1 VLGLRALGFDV
12 TVLEE
17 IDGIQPEQADYLRF
31 LEDEFDLGVSVVS
44 PDGRSLLGPPV
55 DVLAEAAERSAFVVN
70 ISGNL
75 TVDRLLSRYPRRV
88 YLDVDP
94 GYTQFWHASGRLG
107 TSLAQHSAWF
117 TVGANIGTQTSAIP
131 TEGVRWRPIRP
142 PVLLDAWPVAP
153 AERRDRLTTVA
164 SWRGAFGPVE
174 ADGRRFGVKAHQW
187 RRFLELPSLV
197 PQSLEVAL
205 SIDPADGRDRQ
216 ALSSHGWRLVDP
228 IDAAGN
234 PDLFRSYVQRS
245 GGEFSV
251 AQDIY
256 VATDSGW
263 FSDRTAAYLASGKP
277 VLVQDTGFS
286 RSIPSGEGVVQFSDM
301 RGATEGAH
309 RIAAAYDHHAQ
320 AARQI
325 AVEYFATDVVLP
337 AFLDQIG
344 VDVPTMPR

>member
-1 VLGLRALGFDV
+1 VLGLRTLGFDV

-17 IDGIQPEQADYLRF
+17 TEGLRPDQVEYLRAVEEAF
-31 LEDEFDLGVSVVS
+31 GIDVSVVS
-44 PDGRSLLGPPV
+44 PDGWALVGPPIESLS
-55 DVLAEAAERSAFVVN
+55 DVAERSAFIVN

-88 YLDVDP
+88 YVDVDP

-107 TSLAQHSAWF
+107 KSLAQHTDWF
-117 TVGANIGTQTSAIP
+117 TVGSNIGTEASAVP
-131 TEGVRWRPIRP
+131 TGGLRWHPIRP
-142 PVLLDAWPVAP
+142 PVLLDAWPVASAKRP
-153 AERRDRLTTVA
+153 DRLTTVA

-197 PQSLEVAL
+197 PQSLEAAL
-205 SIDPADGRDRQ
+205 SIDPTDGRDRE
-216 ALSSHGWRLVDP
+216 ALTRHGWRLVDP

-234 PDLFRSYVQRS
+234 PELFRSYIQRS

-256 VATDSGW
+256 VATNSGW

-277 VLVQDTGFS
+277 VLVQDTGFG
-286 RSIPSGEGVVQFSDM
+286 RSLPTGEGVVHFSDI
-301 RGATEGAH
+301 RGAADGAH
-309 RIAAAYDHHAQ
+309 RIAADYEHHAQ
-320 AARQI
+320 AAREI
-325 AVEYFATDVVLP
+325 AVEYFAADVVLG
-337 AFLDQIG
+337 AFLDELG
-344 VDVPTMPR
+344 VQRPARPR